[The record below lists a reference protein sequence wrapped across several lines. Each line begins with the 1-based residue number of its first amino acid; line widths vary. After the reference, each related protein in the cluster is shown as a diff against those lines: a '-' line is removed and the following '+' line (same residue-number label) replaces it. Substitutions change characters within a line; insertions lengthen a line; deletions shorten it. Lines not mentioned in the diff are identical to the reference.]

1 MLDFPR
7 SPISRKIIENEGSLL
22 RAAILVLRV
31 QMGELQGLLWWGGEG
46 EKNRIEISF
55 FPSSEQCFAPQVY
68 LLLIPSLDLVY
79 LKPKPLPIKL
89 GAILMILQNS
99 KGL

>member
-1 MLDFPR
+1 
-7 SPISRKIIENEGSLL
+7 
-22 RAAILVLRV
+22 
-31 QMGELQGLLWWGGEG
+31 MGELQGLLWWGGEG

-68 LLLIPSLDLVY
+68 LLLIPSLDLVH
-79 LKPKPLPIKL
+79 LKPKPLPIRL

-99 KGL
+99 KGLWMVELHTGFEKKIYLCIS